1 MAKKNSHRFAKL
13 EGALFSGNLI
23 ERSKPLQ
30 FTLDGVSYEGFE
42 GDTVLSAL
50 MGAGINTIGKISGEA
65 IALDPRFCPPVL
77 ANSNYG
83 KPQSAISMHRMPAIN
98 GLQLSLTDFLG
109 KNTTSKRTNPGKI
122 LRTIWGAGAKSLNY
136 NLKGHRTFT
145 GLYDQLK
152 IEVQEKFDLVVIGAG
167 VAGLSAAR
175 EAINLG
181 WRVALVEQMSGFGG
195 DAAFFGAIEGE
206 NRPED
211 FVEDILKDIR
221 NNEHLKIYL
230 NAKAYFLNEES
241 VRVHQVLKEG
251 SSITTKVLELQ
262 TSHTILATGLLER
275 LPVFCGNRLPG
286 VKGARTAFNL
296 AANYGLW
303 QGHSS
308 AFSTSSSPA
317 TQVALLANEM
327 GVEIKKLADSRTNPK
342 SRFFE
347 FSKAYGISLAI
358 GSQVSFCKPQKN
370 NRLLV
375 QFGLTADLETNVGD
389 VLSVGSLIVCGGWQP
404 NLNMW
409 LNAGGEIQWSE
420 QFQQL
425 RATGELANVKLA
437 GACSGAQSM
446 SECAASGESAALM
459 LQGKSN
465 HKSSYFTK
473 NTEHESEDGRLQ
485 ISGEFPDMP
494 ARFLEIGSSFLQ
506 PEKIDT
512 KKMWQ
517 NATSDNQNP
526 KYGTNGKNIEYGLGD
541 LATKIALKEIPEKYG
556 ALLAQ
561 ERYNVFKTLDKSAT
575 IEYREVNNNEKSNF
589 IVPNYLISRFGEHA
603 KTVELKIGETRNLEI
618 GCLIYSNQDNLTI
631 KHAIGTVIHMNS
643 ALNGK
648 VVAYLNIR
656 KAANF
661 PQVAINN
668 GSSYSTAEIITDSS
682 KGTEI

>member
-1 MAKKNSHRFAKL
+1 MAKKTPHRFAKL

-23 ERSKPLQ
+23 DRDKPLK
-30 FTLDGVSYEGFE
+30 FTLDGISYKGFE
-42 GDTVLSAL
+42 GDSVLSAI
-50 MGAGINTIGKISGEA
+50 MGAGINTIGKKSGEA
-65 IALDPRFCPPVL
+65 IALDPGFCPPVL

-83 KPQSAISMHRMPAIN
+83 KPQTAVSMHRMPAIN

-109 KNTTSKRTNPGKI
+109 KNTAPKKTNPRKI
-122 LRTIWGAGAKSLNY
+122 LGAVFGGAQSLNY
-136 NLKGHRTFT
+136 DLKGHRTFA
-145 GLYDQLK
+145 GLYEQLK
-152 IEVQEKFDLVVIGAG
+152 IDAHEEFDLVVIGAG

-175 EAINLG
+175 TAINLG
-181 WRVALVEQMSGFGG
+181 LRVALVEQTSGFGG

-206 NRPED
+206 KRPEY
-211 FVEDILKDIR
+211 FVEDILNDIR
-221 NNEHLKIYL
+221 NNERLNIYL
-230 NAKAYFLNEES
+230 SAKAYFINGGN
-241 VRVHQVLKEG
+241 VRIHQVLKDG
-251 SSITTKVLELQ
+251 SKVVTKVLELQ
-262 TSHTILATGLLER
+262 TLHTILATGLLER

-303 QGHSS
+303 QGRSS

-347 FSKAYGISLAI
+347 FSKAYGISLAT
-358 GSQVSFCKPQKN
+358 GSQVSYCKPEKN
-370 NRLLV
+370 NKLFV
-375 QFGLTADLETNVGD
+375 QFGLASDLETNVGD
-389 VLSVGSLIVCGGWQP
+389 ALSVSSLIVCGGWQP

-409 LNAGGEIQWSE
+409 LKAGGKIQWND

-425 RATGELANVKLA
+425 RAAGELENIKLA

-446 SECAASGESAALM
+446 SECVVSGENAVLI
-459 LQGKSN
+459 LQGQTN

-485 ISGEFPDMP
+485 ISGEIPDMP
-494 ARFLEIGSSFLQ
+494 ARFLAIGNSFLQ

-517 NATSDNQNP
+517 KTIPHSQKLP
-526 KYGTNGKNIEYGLGD
+526 FGVSGKNIEYGLGD
-541 LATKIALKEIPEKYG
+541 LLTKIVLNEVPEEYG
-556 ALLAQ
+556 ALLTQ
-561 ERYNVFKTLDKSAT
+561 ERCNVFTILDKSTA
-575 IEYREVNNNEKSNF
+575 IEYGDSDNNKKSAYV
-589 IVPNYLISRFGEHA
+589 VPDYLATRFGEHGEI
-603 KTVELKIGETRNLEI
+603 VELRIGETRNLEI
-618 GCLIYSNQDNLTI
+618 GCLIYSNQDNLTA
-631 KHAIGTVIHMNS
+631 KHAIGTIIHMS
-643 ALNGK
+643 FASNGK
-648 VVAYLNIR
+648 ALAYLNIK

-668 GSSYSTAEIITDSS
+668 GSSYSTAEIFTDPS
-682 KGTEI
+682 KDTKI